1 MNDSATA
8 KARGTRALVFFT
20 LMAAPFC
27 LPLAVSEFAARDYV
41 HMGLLVVMSALVAL
55 LWWAGVRRWG
65 YSGALLTVA
74 AAPVLCILLLGAV
87 FLGLWPT
94 PEGSLGL
101 FVFGYPAWA
110 LTLGLI
116 SALILGMMER
126 RQLTAR
132 AV

>member
-1 MNDSATA
+1 MNDSAEA
-8 KARGTRALVFFT
+8 KGRGTGALVFFT

-27 LPLAVSEFAARDYV
+27 LPLAASGIETRDYA
-41 HMGLLVVMSALVAL
+41 HIGLLVAMSALMAL

-65 YSGALLTVA
+65 SSGALLTVA
-74 AAPVLCILLLGAV
+74 AAPVVLIILLGAV
-87 FLGLWPT
+87 LLDLWPT

-110 LTLGLI
+110 LILGLI
-116 SALILGMMER
+116 STFVVGKMER

-132 AV
+132 AI

>member
-1 MNDSATA
+1 MNEGAEA
-8 KARGTRALVFFT
+8 KGRGTGALVFFT

-27 LPLAVSEFAARDYV
+27 LPLAASGIETRDYV
-41 HMGLLVVMSALVAL
+41 HMGLLVAMSAVVAL

-65 YSGALLTVA
+65 PSGALLTVA
-74 AAPVLCILLLGAV
+74 AAPVVLVLLLSAV
-87 FLGLWPT
+87 LLDLWPI

-116 SALILGMMER
+116 SAFIVGRMER

-132 AV
+132 AI